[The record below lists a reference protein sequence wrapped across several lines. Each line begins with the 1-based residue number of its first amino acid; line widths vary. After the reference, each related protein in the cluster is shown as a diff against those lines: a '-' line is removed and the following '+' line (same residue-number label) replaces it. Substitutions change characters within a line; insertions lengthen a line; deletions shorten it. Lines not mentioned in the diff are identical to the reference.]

1 MPNEQ
6 SSHSEAVACALRA
19 LQQSAQP
26 MTVAKLAKAIPK
38 SALKSK
44 KDLPELLEQMVMAGQ
59 IRSHKARSSV
69 YWLPSLEGQASE
81 RILEAL
87 NEIPLTQ
94 TDLKSKLRSLLIG
107 WPQTKRDEML
117 AWLMKEK
124 RVYKVPPLT
133 GKAALLSARHEATPQ
148 DYVRLAL
155 QLAVARLKTRGLT
168 AEQVMTVAR
177 EVLQPTPASPEI
189 SPSHHNAADPGA
201 VDLERLILERMLRLN
216 PSAANGAPVQLSQ
229 LRQSLRPEIS
239 DKDVFDRTIM
249 RLAEQGRVAA
259 HRHDYAGGL
268 SREDLAALVS
278 DGQGNYF
285 IAVTL
290 RD

>member
-1 MPNEQ
+1 MSNEQ
-6 SSHSEAVACALRA
+6 SSHPEAVACALRA
-19 LQQSAQP
+19 LRQSDQP
-26 MTVAKLAKAIPK
+26 LAITKLEKVIPK
-38 SALKSK
+38 SALNSK
-44 KDLPELLEQMVMAGQ
+44 KDLPKLLEQMVRAGQ

-69 YWLPSLEGQASE
+69 YWLPSLEEQASE

-107 WPQTKRDEML
+107 WPQTRRDEML
-117 AWLMKEK
+117 ARLIKEK

-133 GKAALLSARHEATPQ
+133 GKAYLLSARDEATPQ

-168 AEQVMTVAR
+168 AEQVITVAR
-177 EVLQPTPASPEI
+177 EVLHPAPASPAI
-189 SPSHHNAADPGA
+189 STSHHVPA
-201 VDLERLILERMLRLN
+201 DLERLILERMLRLN

-229 LRQSLRPEIS
+229 LRQALRSEIS

-268 SREDLAALVS
+268 SQEDLAALVS

>member
-1 MPNEQ
+1 MSNEQ
-6 SSHSEAVACALRA
+6 ASHPEAVACALRA
-19 LQQSAQP
+19 LRESAQP
-26 MTVAKLAKAIPK
+26 LTVAKLAKAIPK

-44 KDLPELLEQMVMAGQ
+44 KDLPELLEQMVRAGQ

-69 YWLPSLEGQASE
+69 YWLPGLEDQASE
-81 RILEAL
+81 IILEAL
-87 NEIPLTQ
+87 SEIPLTQ
-94 TDLKSKLRSLLIG
+94 TDLKNKLRSLLIG
-107 WPQTKRDEML
+107 WPQTRRDEML
-117 AWLMKEK
+117 ARLIKEK
-124 RVYKVPPLT
+124 RVYRVPPLT
-133 GKAALLSARHEATPQ
+133 GKATLLSARDKATPQ

-155 QLAVARLKTRGLT
+155 QLAVDRLKTGGLT

-177 EVLQPTPASPEI
+177 EVLQPAPASPAI
-189 SPSHHNAADPGA
+189 SPSSHDAA
-201 VDLERLILERMLRLN
+201 DLERLILERMLRLN
-216 PSAANGAPVQLSQ
+216 PSAVNGAPVQLSQ
-229 LRQSLRPEIS
+229 LRQVLRSEIS

-268 SREDLAALVS
+268 SQEDLAALVS

>member
-1 MPNEQ
+1 MSNEQ
-6 SSHSEAVACALRA
+6 SSPPEAVACALRA
-19 LQQSAQP
+19 LRESAQP
-26 MTVAKLAKAIPK
+26 LTVAKLAKAIPK

-44 KDLPELLEQMVMAGQ
+44 KDLPELLEQMVRAGQ
-59 IRSHKARSSV
+59 VRSHKARSSV
-69 YWLPSLEGQASE
+69 YWLPDLEDQASE

-117 AWLMKEK
+117 ARLIKEK

-133 GKAALLSARHEATPQ
+133 GKAALLSARDEATPQ

-168 AEQVMTVAR
+168 AEQVMAVAR
-177 EVLQPTPASPEI
+177 EVLRPAPASPPI
-189 SPSHHNAADPGA
+189 SPPHHGAD
-201 VDLERLILERMLRLN
+201 DLERLILERMLRLN
-216 PSAANGAPVQLSQ
+216 PSAVNGAPVQLSQ
-229 LRQSLRPEIS
+229 LRQALRPEIS

>member
-1 MPNEQ
+1 MSNEQ
-6 SSHSEAVACALRA
+6 SSSHTEAAACAFRA
-19 LQQSAQP
+19 LRESAQP
-26 MTVAKLAKAIPK
+26 LTAAKLAKAIPK

-44 KDLPELLEQMVMAGQ
+44 KDLPELLEQMVRAGE
-59 IRSHKARSSV
+59 IRAHKARSSV
-69 YWLPSLEGQASE
+69 YWLPNLEGQASE

-117 AWLMKEK
+117 ARLIKEK

-133 GKAALLSARHEATPQ
+133 GKAALLSARDEATPQ

-168 AEQVMTVAR
+168 AEQVMAVAR
-177 EVLQPTPASPEI
+177 EVLQPAQAAPASVPLHQDAI
-189 SPSHHNAADPGA
+189 
-201 VDLERLILERMLRLN
+201 DLERLILERMLRLN
-216 PSAANGAPVQLSQ
+216 PSAVNGAPVQLSQ
-229 LRQSLRPEIS
+229 LRQSLRSEIS

-249 RLAEQGRVAA
+249 RLAEQGRVVA

-278 DGQGNYF
+278 DGRGNYF

>member
-1 MPNEQ
+1 MSNEQ
-6 SSHSEAVACALRA
+6 ASHTEAVACALRA
-19 LQQSAQP
+19 LRESAQP
-26 MTVAKLAKAIPK
+26 LTVAKLAKAIPK

-44 KDLPELLEQMVMAGQ
+44 KDLPELLEQMVRAGQ

-69 YWLPSLEGQASE
+69 YWLPGLEEQASE
-81 RILEAL
+81 IILEAL
-87 NEIPLTQ
+87 SEIPLTQ
-94 TDLKSKLRSLLIG
+94 TDLKNKLRSLLIG
-107 WPQTKRDEML
+107 WPQTRRDEML
-117 AWLMKEK
+117 ARLIKEK
-124 RVYKVPPLT
+124 RVYRVPPLT
-133 GKAALLSARHEATPQ
+133 GKATLLSARDKATPQ

-155 QLAVARLKTRGLT
+155 QLAVDRLKTGGLT

-177 EVLQPTPASPEI
+177 EVLQPAPASPAI
-189 SPSHHNAADPGA
+189 SPSSHDAA
-201 VDLERLILERMLRLN
+201 DLERLILERMLRLN
-216 PSAANGAPVQLSQ
+216 PSAVNGAPVQLSQ
-229 LRQSLRPEIS
+229 LRQVLRSEIS

-268 SREDLAALVS
+268 SQEDLAALVS

>member
-1 MPNEQ
+1 MSNEQ
-6 SSHSEAVACALRA
+6 ASHPEAVACALRA
-19 LQQSAQP
+19 LRESAQP
-26 MTVAKLAKAIPK
+26 LTVAKLAKAIPK

-44 KDLPELLEQMVMAGQ
+44 KDLPELLEQMVRAGQ

-69 YWLPSLEGQASE
+69 YWLPGLEEQASE

-87 NEIPLTQ
+87 SEIPLTQ

-107 WPQTKRDEML
+107 WPQTRRDEMIARL
-117 AWLMKEK
+117 IKEK

-133 GKAALLSARHEATPQ
+133 GKATLLSARDKATPQ

-155 QLAVARLKTRGLT
+155 QLAVDRLKTRGLT

-177 EVLQPTPASPEI
+177 EVLQPASASPAI
-189 SPSHHNAADPGA
+189 SPSSHDAT
-201 VDLERLILERMLRLN
+201 DLERLILERMLRLN
-216 PSAANGAPVQLSQ
+216 PSVVNGAPVQLSQ
-229 LRQSLRPEIS
+229 LRQALRSEIS

-268 SREDLAALVS
+268 SQEDLAALVS

>member
-1 MPNEQ
+1 MSNEQ
-6 SSHSEAVACALRA
+6 ASHPEAVASALRA
-19 LQQSAQP
+19 LLESAQP
-26 MTVAKLAKAIPK
+26 LTVAKLAKAIPK

-44 KDLPELLEQMVMAGQ
+44 KDLPELLEQMVRAGQ
-59 IRSHKARSSV
+59 VRFHKARSSV
-69 YWLPSLEGQASE
+69 YWLPDLEKQASE

-87 NEIPLTQ
+87 SEIPLTQ

-117 AWLMKEK
+117 ARLIKEK

-155 QLAVARLKTRGLT
+155 QLAVDRLKTRGLT
-168 AEQVMTVAR
+168 VEQVLTVAR
-177 EVLQPTPASPEI
+177 EVLQPAPASPAI
-189 SPSHHNAADPGA
+189 SPSRHDAA
-201 VDLERLILERMLRLN
+201 DLERLILERMLRLN
-216 PSAANGAPVQLSQ
+216 PSAVNGAPVQLSQ
-229 LRQSLRPEIS
+229 LRQALRSEIS
-239 DKDVFDRTIM
+239 DKDVFDRTII

-268 SREDLAALVS
+268 SQEDLAALVS

>member
-1 MPNEQ
+1 MSNEQ
-6 SSHSEAVACALRA
+6 ASHPEAVACALRA
-19 LQQSAQP
+19 LRESAQP
-26 MTVAKLAKAIPK
+26 LTVAKLAKAIPK

-44 KDLPELLEQMVMAGQ
+44 KELPELLEQMVRAGQ

-69 YWLPSLEGQASE
+69 YWLPGLEEQASE

-87 NEIPLTQ
+87 SEIPLTQ

-107 WPQTKRDEML
+107 WPQTRRDEMIARL
-117 AWLMKEK
+117 IKEK

-133 GKAALLSARHEATPQ
+133 GKATLLSARDKATPQ

-155 QLAVARLKTRGLT
+155 QLAVDRLKTRGLT
-168 AEQVMTVAR
+168 DEQVMIVAR
-177 EVLQPTPASPEI
+177 EVLQPATASPAI
-189 SPSHHNAADPGA
+189 SPSRHDAA
-201 VDLERLILERMLRLN
+201 DLERLILERMLRLN
-216 PSAANGAPVQLSQ
+216 PSAVNGAPVQLSQ
-229 LRQSLRPEIS
+229 LRQALRSEIS

-268 SREDLAALVS
+268 SQEDLAALVS

>member
-1 MPNEQ
+1 MSNEQ
-6 SSHSEAVACALRA
+6 ASHPEAVACALRA
-19 LQQSAQP
+19 LRESAQP
-26 MTVAKLAKAIPK
+26 LTVAKLAKAIPK

-44 KDLPELLEQMVMAGQ
+44 KDLPELLEQMVRAGQ

-69 YWLPSLEGQASE
+69 YWLPGLEEQASE
-81 RILEAL
+81 IILEAL
-87 NEIPLTQ
+87 SEIPLTQ
-94 TDLKSKLRSLLIG
+94 TDLKNKLRSLLIG
-107 WPQTKRDEML
+107 WPQTRRDEML
-117 AWLMKEK
+117 ARLIKEK
-124 RVYKVPPLT
+124 RVYRVPPLT
-133 GKAALLSARHEATPQ
+133 GKATLLSARDKATPQ

-155 QLAVARLKTRGLT
+155 QLAVDRLKTGGLT

-177 EVLQPTPASPEI
+177 EVLQPAPASPAI
-189 SPSHHNAADPGA
+189 SPSSHDAA
-201 VDLERLILERMLRLN
+201 DLERLILERMLRLN
-216 PSAANGAPVQLSQ
+216 PSAVNGAPVQLSQ
-229 LRQSLRPEIS
+229 LRQVLRSEIS

-268 SREDLAALVS
+268 SQEDLAALVS

>member
-1 MPNEQ
+1 MSNEQ
-6 SSHSEAVACALRA
+6 ASHPEAVACALRA
-19 LQQSAQP
+19 LRESAQP
-26 MTVAKLAKAIPK
+26 LTVAKLAKAVPK

-44 KDLPELLEQMVMAGQ
+44 KDLPELLEQMVRAGQ

-69 YWLPSLEGQASE
+69 YWLPGLEEQASE

-87 NEIPLTQ
+87 SEIPLTQ

-107 WPQTKRDEML
+107 WPQTRRDEMIARL
-117 AWLMKEK
+117 IKEK
-124 RVYKVPPLT
+124 RVYRVPPLT
-133 GKAALLSARHEATPQ
+133 GKATLLSARDKATPQ

-155 QLAVARLKTRGLT
+155 QLAVDRLKTIGLT

-177 EVLQPTPASPEI
+177 EVLQPAPASPAI
-189 SPSHHNAADPGA
+189 SPSRHDAA
-201 VDLERLILERMLRLN
+201 DLERLILERMLRLN
-216 PSAANGAPVQLSQ
+216 PSAVNGAPVQLSQ
-229 LRQSLRPEIS
+229 LRQALRSEIS

-268 SREDLAALVS
+268 SQEDLAALVS

>member
-1 MPNEQ
+1 MSNEQ
-6 SSHSEAVACALRA
+6 ASHPEAVACALRA
-19 LQQSAQP
+19 LRESAQP
-26 MTVAKLAKAIPK
+26 LTVAKLAKAIPK

-44 KDLPELLEQMVMAGQ
+44 KELPELLEQMVRAGQ

-69 YWLPSLEGQASE
+69 YWLPGLEEQASE

-87 NEIPLTQ
+87 SEIPLTQ

-107 WPQTKRDEML
+107 WPQTRRDEMIARL
-117 AWLMKEK
+117 IKEK

-133 GKAALLSARHEATPQ
+133 GKATLLSARDKATPQ

-155 QLAVARLKTRGLT
+155 QLAVDRLKTRGLT
-168 AEQVMTVAR
+168 AEQVMIVAR
-177 EVLQPTPASPEI
+177 EVLQPAPASPAI
-189 SPSHHNAADPGA
+189 SPSSHDAA
-201 VDLERLILERMLRLN
+201 DLERLILERMLRLN
-216 PSAANGAPVQLSQ
+216 PSAVNGAPVQLSQ
-229 LRQSLRPEIS
+229 LRQALRSEVS

-249 RLAEQGRVAA
+249 RLAEQGRIAA

-268 SREDLAALVS
+268 SQEDLAALVS

>member
-6 SSHSEAVACALRA
+6 ASHPEAVACALRA
-19 LQQSAQP
+19 LRESAQP
-26 MTVAKLAKAIPK
+26 LTVAKLAKAIPK

-44 KDLPELLEQMVMAGQ
+44 KELPELLEQMVRAGQ

-69 YWLPSLEGQASE
+69 YWLPGLEEQASE

-87 NEIPLTQ
+87 SEIPLTQ

-107 WPQTKRDEML
+107 WPQTRRDEMIARL
-117 AWLMKEK
+117 IKEK

-133 GKAALLSARHEATPQ
+133 GKATLLSARDKATPQ

-155 QLAVARLKTRGLT
+155 QLAVDRLKTRGLT
-168 AEQVMTVAR
+168 AEQVMIVAR
-177 EVLQPTPASPEI
+177 EVLQPAPASPAI
-189 SPSHHNAADPGA
+189 SPSSHDAA
-201 VDLERLILERMLRLN
+201 DLERLILERMLRLN
-216 PSAANGAPVQLSQ
+216 PSAVNGAPVQLSQ
-229 LRQSLRPEIS
+229 LRQALRSEVS

-249 RLAEQGRVAA
+249 RLAEQGRIAA

-268 SREDLAALVS
+268 SQEDLAALVS

-290 RD
+290 RN

>member
-1 MPNEQ
+1 MSNEQ
-6 SSHSEAVACALRA
+6 ASHPEAVACALRA
-19 LQQSAQP
+19 LRESAQP
-26 MTVAKLAKAIPK
+26 LTVAKLAKAIPK

-44 KDLPELLEQMVMAGQ
+44 KDLPELLKQMVRAGQ

-69 YWLPSLEGQASE
+69 YWLPGLEEQASE

-87 NEIPLTQ
+87 SEIPLTQ

-107 WPQTKRDEML
+107 WPQTRRDEML
-117 AWLMKEK
+117 ARLIKEK

-133 GKAALLSARHEATPQ
+133 GKAALLSVRDEATPQ

-155 QLAVARLKTRGLT
+155 QLAVDRLKTRGLT
-168 AEQVMTVAR
+168 VEQVLTVAR
-177 EVLQPTPASPEI
+177 EVLKPAPVSPAI
-189 SPSHHNAADPGA
+189 SPSSHDAA
-201 VDLERLILERMLRLN
+201 DLERLILERMLRLN
-216 PSAANGAPVQLSQ
+216 PSAVNGAPVQLSQ
-229 LRQSLRPEIS
+229 LRQALRSEIS

-249 RLAEQGRVAA
+249 RLAEHGRVVA

-268 SREDLAALVS
+268 SQEDLAALVS

>member
-1 MPNEQ
+1 MSNEQ
-6 SSHSEAVACALRA
+6 SSHPEAVACALRA

-26 MTVAKLAKAIPK
+26 LTVAKLAKAVPK

-44 KDLPELLEQMVMAGQ
+44 KDLPELLEQMVRAGQ
-59 IRSHKARSSV
+59 IRSHNARSSV
-69 YWLPSLEGQASE
+69 YWLPSLEEQASE
-81 RILEAL
+81 RILEVL
-87 NEIPLTQ
+87 SEIPLTQ

-117 AWLMKEK
+117 ARLMKEK

-133 GKAALLSARHEATPQ
+133 GKAALLSSRAEATPQ
-148 DYVRLAL
+148 DYIRLAL
-155 QLAVARLKTRGLT
+155 QLAVARLKTRGLS

-177 EVLQPTPASPEI
+177 EVLQPAESSTAI
-189 SPSHHNAADPGA
+189 SPSHQGAA
-201 VDLERLILERMLRLN
+201 DLERLILERMLRLN
-216 PSAANGAPVQLSQ
+216 PSAANGAPVQLSL
-229 LRQSLRPEIS
+229 LRQALSSEIS
-239 DKDVFDRTIM
+239 DKEVFDRTIM

-268 SREDLAALVS
+268 SEEDLAALVS
-278 DGQGNYF
+278 DGRGNYF
-285 IAVTL
+285 IAATL

>member
-1 MPNEQ
+1 MSNEQ
-6 SSHSEAVACALRA
+6 ASHPEAVACALRA
-19 LQQSAQP
+19 LRESAQP
-26 MTVAKLAKAIPK
+26 LTVAKLAKAIPK

-44 KDLPELLEQMVMAGQ
+44 KDLPELLKQMVRAGQ

-69 YWLPSLEGQASE
+69 YWLPGLEEQASE

-87 NEIPLTQ
+87 SEIPLTQ

-107 WPQTKRDEML
+107 WPQTRRDEML
-117 AWLMKEK
+117 ARLIKEK
-124 RVYKVPPLT
+124 RVYIVPPLT
-133 GKAALLSARHEATPQ
+133 GKAALLSARDEATPQ

-155 QLAVARLKTRGLT
+155 QLAVDRLKTRGLT
-168 AEQVMTVAR
+168 VEQVLTVAR
-177 EVLQPTPASPEI
+177 EVLQPAPASHAI
-189 SPSHHNAADPGA
+189 SPSSHDDA
-201 VDLERLILERMLRLN
+201 DLERLILERMLRLN
-216 PSAANGAPVQLSQ
+216 PSAVNGAPVQLSQ
-229 LRQSLRPEIS
+229 LRQALRSEIS

-268 SREDLAALVS
+268 SQEDLAALVS

>member
-1 MPNEQ
+1 MSNEQ
-6 SSHSEAVACALRA
+6 TSNPEAVACALRA
-19 LQQSAQP
+19 LRESAHP
-26 MTVAKLAKAIPK
+26 LTAAKLAKAIPK

-44 KDLPELLEQMVMAGQ
+44 KDLPELLEQMVRAGQ
-59 IRSHKARSSV
+59 VRSHRARSSV
-69 YWLPSLEGQASE
+69 YWLPDLEGQASE

-87 NEIPLTQ
+87 SEIPLTQ

-117 AWLMKEK
+117 ARLIKEK
-124 RVYKVPPLT
+124 RVYKVPPLA
-133 GKAALLSARHEATPQ
+133 GKATLLSARDEATPQ

-155 QLAVARLKTRGLT
+155 QLAVDRLKTKGLT

-177 EVLQPTPASPEI
+177 EVLQLAPASPPI
-189 SPSHHNAADPGA
+189 SPSRHHHDQGAA
-201 VDLERLILERMLRLN
+201 DLERLILEWMLRLN
-216 PSAANGAPVQLSQ
+216 PSAVNGAPVQLSQ
-229 LRQSLRPEIS
+229 LRQALRSEIS

-249 RLAEQGRVAA
+249 RLAEQGRIAA

-268 SREDLAALVS
+268 SQEDLAALVS

>member
-1 MPNEQ
+1 MSNEYP
-6 SSHSEAVACALRA
+6 SHPEAVACALRA
-19 LQQSAQP
+19 LRESAQP
-26 MTVAKLAKAIPK
+26 LTVAKLAKALPK

-44 KDLPELLEQMVMAGQ
+44 KDLPELLEQMIGAGQ

-69 YWLPSLEGQASE
+69 YWLPGLEEQASE

-87 NEIPLTQ
+87 SEIPLTQ

-117 AWLMKEK
+117 ARLIKEK

-133 GKAALLSARHEATPQ
+133 GKAALLSARDEATPQ

-155 QLAVARLKTRGLT
+155 QLAVDRLKTRGLT
-168 AEQVMTVAR
+168 AEQVLTVAR
-177 EVLQPTPASPEI
+177 EVLQPAPTSPAI
-189 SPSHHNAADPGA
+189 SPSSHDAA
-201 VDLERLILERMLRLN
+201 DLERLILERMLRLN
-216 PSAANGAPVQLSQ
+216 PSAVNGAPVQLSQ
-229 LRQSLRPEIS
+229 LRQALRSEIP

-249 RLAEQGRVAA
+249 RLAERGRVAA

-268 SREDLAALVS
+268 SQEDLAALVS

>member
-1 MPNEQ
+1 MSNEQ
-6 SSHSEAVACALRA
+6 ASHPEAVACALRA
-19 LQQSAQP
+19 LRESAQP
-26 MTVAKLAKAIPK
+26 LTVAKLAKAIPK

-44 KDLPELLEQMVMAGQ
+44 KELPELLEQMVRAGQ

-69 YWLPSLEGQASE
+69 YWLPGHEEQASE

-87 NEIPLTQ
+87 SEIPLTQ

-107 WPQTKRDEML
+107 WPQTRRDEMIARL
-117 AWLMKEK
+117 IKEK
-124 RVYKVPPLT
+124 RVYRVPPLT
-133 GKAALLSARHEATPQ
+133 GKATLLSARDKATPQ

-155 QLAVARLKTRGLT
+155 QLVVDRLKTRGLT

-177 EVLQPTPASPEI
+177 EVLQPAPASPAI
-189 SPSHHNAADPGA
+189 SPSRHDAA
-201 VDLERLILERMLRLN
+201 DLERLILAPMLRLN
-216 PSAANGAPVQLSQ
+216 PSVVNGAPVQLSQ
-229 LRQSLRPEIS
+229 LRQALRSEIS

-268 SREDLAALVS
+268 SQEDLAALVS

>member
-1 MPNEQ
+1 MLNEQ

-19 LQQSAQP
+19 LQESAQP
-26 MTVAKLAKAIPK
+26 LTVAKLAKAIPK

-44 KDLPELLEQMVMAGQ
+44 KDLPELLEQMVRAGQ

-81 RILEAL
+81 RILEVL
-87 NEIPLTQ
+87 SEIPLTQ
-94 TDLKSKLRSLLIG
+94 TDLKSKLRSSLIG

-117 AWLMKEK
+117 ARLIKEK

-133 GKAALLSARHEATPQ
+133 GKASLLSARSEATPQ

-155 QLAVARLKTRGLT
+155 QLAVARLKSRGLT
-168 AEQVMTVAR
+168 DEQVMTVSR
-177 EVLQPTPASPEI
+177 EVLQPAQASPSI
-189 SPSHHNAADPGA
+189 STSRHGGADM
-201 VDLERLILERMLRLN
+201 ERLILERMLRLN
-216 PSAANGAPVQLSQ
+216 PLAANGGPVQLSQ
-229 LRQSLRPEIS
+229 LRQALRSEIS
-239 DKDVFDRTIM
+239 DKEVFDLTVM
-249 RLAEQGRVAA
+249 RLVEQGRVAA

-268 SREDLAALVS
+268 SQEDLATLVS
-278 DGQGNYF
+278 DGRGNYF